1 MVRLSEPLDV
11 WYDPPLPKTPALCS
25 WISPTAMCFDMQV
38 NGLQVKAM
46 LNTGASLIFMDHHFA
61 QAALLHIRPVNKQVQ
76 VANWDAVQAGGTVS
90 AEVDF

>member
-1 MVRLSEPLDV
+1 
-11 WYDPPLPKTPALCS
+11 
-25 WISPTAMCFDMQV
+25 MCFDVQL
-38 NGLQVKAM
+38 NGLHAKAM
-46 LNTGASLIFMDHHFA
+46 LDTGASFILMDHHFA